1 MFDTHLED
9 FYLVTHKNYETLREN
24 TLKTTELV
32 SAEARARTLIIF
44 HHNATDHFWI
54 HIWS

>member
-24 TLKTTELV
+24 TLKTAELV

-44 HHNATDHFWI
+44 HHNATVHF
-54 HIWS
+54 